1 MKLRKVNGGDKRSVS
16 VCETCCKFPRI
27 HICGIDSLYVPATNL
42 VFQLRYRNWFRGNLD
57 ELFVLH
63 PNEKINCK

>member
-1 MKLRKVNGGDKRSVS
+1 MKLTKVNGGDKRSVS

-27 HICGIDSLYVPATNL
+27 HICGITVCTRDKSCLSV
-42 VFQLRYRNWFRGNLD
+42 QNWFRGNLD

-63 PNEKINCK
+63 QNEKINCK